1 MKKFILVLLL
11 PLLLIPSREEKL
23 KKLNE
28 EIRKIKQNIEIL
40 GKESGSLLSEF
51 YRIELTYKK
60 ASKEKNRIQLKM
72 TRTKQKIRK
81 KNREKTKL
89 ETDISNSKKKIKK
102 IVRILYKTGKTG
114 NLKLLFNI
122 KNLNQLFKNYHLFLT
137 IVNYKI
143 EEIEKV
149 RKYLINLEIV
159 KTELEKEYLEQKKLR
174 KNEEKKLAEII
185 FHKNTKLAF
194 ISKVNTDKK
203 KYMDMLKE
211 LNEEAKKLTAL
222 IEKKTYKVDL
232 PDIDLDS
239 VKGILQWP
247 IKGNVIS
254 SFGRKKSTKFN
265 TYIINNGIE
274 IRPGGSLEIRSV
286 FPGVIIFINYFKGY
300 GNIII
305 IQHSKDLMTIYGHC
319 ESFLKKKGDF
329 VKGGEI
335 IGIAGD
341 SGSIFGTS
349 LYFEVRKGVRAV
361 NPVPWLK
368 KKQGVKEKK

>member
-1 MKKFILVLLL
+1 M
-11 PLLLIPSREEKL
+11 
-23 KKLNE
+23 
-28 EIRKIKQNIEIL
+28 
-40 GKESGSLLSEF
+40 
-51 YRIELTYKK
+51 
-60 ASKEKNRIQLKM
+60 
-72 TRTKQKIRK
+72 
-81 KNREKTKL
+81 
-89 ETDISNSKKKIKK
+89 
-102 IVRILYKTGKTG
+102 
-114 NLKLLFNI
+114 LFNI
-122 KNLNQLFKNYHLFLT
+122 KSLNQLFKNYHLFLT
-137 IVNYKI
+137 IVNYNI

-159 KTELEKEYLEQKKLR
+159 KSELEKEYLEQKKLR
-174 KNEEKKLAEII
+174 KNEEKKLAEIV

-194 ISKVNTDKK
+194 ISKVNNDKK

-232 PDIDLDS
+232 PDINLDS
-239 VKGILQWP
+239 VKGELHWP
-247 IKGNVIS
+247 IKGSVIS

-274 IRPGGSLEIRSV
+274 IRPRGSLEIRAV
-286 FPGVIIFINYFKGY
+286 YPGVIIFIDYFKGY

-329 VKGGEI
+329 VKGEEI

-361 NPVPWLK
+361 NPGPCLK
-368 KKQGVKEKK
+368 KK